1 MAEKNA
7 VMLGKFAALVALLAF
22 LLMPQAGCGNI
33 IINGRDLAANRYND
47 SLLMILAWLVVL
59 GSLGVFFSTRAS
71 SVLGFGLLGL
81 AAIVIAL
88 LKIKGSGS
96 EFDRQMIEIKP
107 GALVTIIGY
116 LGTIFAGWWGSQ
128 EKEKKGDGR

>member
-1 MAEKNA
+1 MSKDEQTA
-7 VMLGKFAALVALLAF
+7 VLIGKFIALVALLAF
-22 LLMPQAGCGNI
+22 LLMPQAGCGNMV
-33 IINGRDLAANRYND
+33 INGWDLAANRYHD
-47 SLLMILAWLVVL
+47 SLLMILAWLAVL
-59 GSLGVFFSTRAS
+59 GSLGAFLSPRAS
-71 SVLGFGLLGL
+71 SVLGFGFLGL

-128 EKEKKGDGR
+128 RR